1 MQFPRSLTDSQNTS
15 RRENFR
21 SFRKLKYDMMMI
33 SEPVKDRELS
43 IIVINM
49 RVRFCLSVKPRILP
63 SPYSSSSSPI
73 PGEEALREFV
83 KESGPAERREFTIS
97 KTHRGRGKG
106 GAEEWWRGEDCNR
119 AAVSGLV
126 STFRVGSR
134 F

>member
-49 RVRFCLSVKPRILP
+49 RVRFCFSVKPRILP
-63 SPYSSSSSPI
+63 SP
-73 PGEEALREFV
+73 
-83 KESGPAERREFTIS
+83 
-97 KTHRGRGKG
+97 
-106 GAEEWWRGEDCNR
+106 
-119 AAVSGLV
+119 
-126 STFRVGSR
+126 
-134 F
+134 